1 MNKIYMIH
9 YLNVLPK
16 LTFKKILNFFLVE
29 ISFILSVLLKK
40 PIVWGLPYTV
50 GIEPTILCSLKCPD
64 CHAGAGLITR
74 KNQMIDNVLY
84 RRIIDEINST
94 TLYLILYFQGE
105 PLMNKDIFDMIRYA
119 SDNKIFTVTSTNGQH
134 LDWGNA
140 RKIIGSGLDRLIISV
155 DGTDQAT
162 YEQYRKGGSLKK
174 IIEGT
179 RCIKELKIKSGASK
193 PEVIFQFLVFRHN
206 ESQVDEVRNFGKK
219 HGADKVWIKT
229 AQITDMDQG
238 CNIIP
243 ENTEYTRY
251 KINNEGKLTIK
262 GKLKNRCKR
271 LWRTTVV
278 TTDGQVVPCC
288 FDKNAEYIMGDLN
301 ENDLTRI
308 WNNQKYDEFRRMIL
322 KDRQSIDICNNCTE
336 GIRVYL

>member
-1 MNKIYMIH
+1 MKQILMIH
-9 YLNVLPK
+9 YLNIFTK
-16 LTFKKILNFFLVE
+16 LTLKKILNFFLVE
-29 ISFILSVLLKK
+29 ISFILSVLLRK
-40 PIVWGLPYTV
+40 PVVWGLPYTV
-50 GIEPTILCSLKCPD
+50 SIEPTILCSLKCPD
-64 CHAGAGLITR
+64 CHTGAGLLTR
-74 KNQMIDNVLY
+74 TNQMTDNVLY
-84 RRIIDEINST
+84 RRIIDEINHT

-134 LDWGNA
+134 LDKENA
-140 RKIIGSGLDRLIISV
+140 RKIICSGLDRLIISV
-155 DGTDQAT
+155 DGTDQIT

-174 IIEGT
+174 IIVGT
-179 RCIKELKIKSGASK
+179 RCIKELKIKSDSSK

-206 ESQVDEVRNFGKK
+206 ENQVEEVEKFSKK

-238 CNIIP
+238 RNIIP
-243 ENTEYTRY
+243 ENPEYTRY
-251 KINNEGKLTIK
+251 RINDEGDLTIK

-278 TTDGQVVPCC
+278 TTDGLVVPCC
-288 FDKNAEYIMGDLN
+288 FDKNADYIIGDLN
-301 ENDLTRI
+301 KNNLTRI
-308 WNNQKYDEFRRMIL
+308 WKNQKYNDFRRVIL
-322 KDRQSIDICNNCTE
+322 KDRKSIDICNNCTE

>member
-1 MNKIYMIH
+1 LNRIPMTH
-9 YLNVLPK
+9 YLTFLKK

-29 ISFILSVLLKK
+29 ISFILSVLLRKT
-40 PIVWGLPYTV
+40 IVWGLPYTV
-50 GIEPTILCSLKCPD
+50 SIEPTILCSLKCPE
-64 CHAGAGLITR
+64 CHTGAGILTR

-119 SDNKIFTVTSTNGQH
+119 SGNKIFTVTSTNGQH
-134 LDWGNA
+134 LDRGNTG
-140 RKIIGSGLDRLIISV
+140 KIIGSGLDRLIISV
-155 DGTDQAT
+155 DGTDQIT
-162 YEQYRKGGSLKK
+162 YEKYRKGGSLKK

-179 RCIKELKIKSGASK
+179 QCIKELKIRSGSSK

-206 ESQVDEVRNFGKK
+206 ENQVNEMERFGKK

-229 AQITDMDQG
+229 AQVTDMDQG
-238 CNIIP
+238 RNIIP
-243 ENTEYTRY
+243 ENPEYTRY
-251 KINNEGKLTIK
+251 RINDEGELTIK

-278 TTDGQVVPCC
+278 TTDGVVVPCC
-288 FDKNAEYIMGDLN
+288 FDKNADYGMGDLN
-301 ENDLTRI
+301 GNNLTWI
-308 WNNQKYDEFRRMIL
+308 WKDQKYTDFRMVIL
-322 KDRQSIDICNNCTE
+322 KDRQRIDICNNCTE
-336 GIRVYL
+336 GISVYL